1 MPFIDITVEGLEEV
15 VSGLNNIEISL
26 QGARMQALQ
35 EVSEFMANEMRN
47 NAHVITGAMKASIR
61 SSVQGDT
68 AVVEVPI
75 EYAIYENARVGGP
88 QGPHDFATR
97 AADATIRMGPDIVKK
112 TYDSVFSNT

>member
-1 MPFIDITVEGLEEV
+1 MPFITFTVEGLNEV
-15 VSGLNNIEISL
+15 VQGLNNIQQNS
-26 QGARMQALQ
+26 QNAKTAALQ
-35 EVSEFMANEMRN
+35 EIGDFMANEMRN

-61 SSVQGDT
+61 SSVQGDS
-68 AVVEVPI
+68 AIVEVPI
-75 EYAIYENARVGGP
+75 EYAAYENARVGGI